1 MLSRPYSYVVGDL
14 TKIQIS
20 QITGYLRGKS
30 VLIIFDRHTN
40 LKYKNENIYFWCR
53 GYYVDTVRKMLKR

>member
-1 MLSRPYSYVVGDL
+1 MLFRPYSYVVWDL

-20 QITGYLRGKS
+20 QITGYLKGKS

-40 LKYKNENIYFWCR
+40 LKYKNENIYFGCR
-53 GYYVDTVRKMLKR
+53 GYYVDTVKKC